1 MINITSN
8 RTKYIVRPTDS
19 QLVEAAY
26 EIQYTVSIAGS
37 TVFVGKSRN
46 FYDPNDFRSVYEV
59 DCSDFID
66 AYIASQTGPVSSVT
80 VTVVFT
86 FYNNSGSSLGTETK
100 TVTWEPEVLSLSNPT
115 LSGQYAIIQPINCG
129 VTAAN
134 SNTLYI
140 PLSIKNGVLEG
151 KTINRLEK
159 TDWMDRYG
167 DKHNGSNTNHYELEC
182 YIDSCWLGSIK
193 TKGDLDYEK
202 IMIALQNATRT
213 IFWCS
218 QCEVSGIITP
228 STRYWNSEAHV
239 KDIEKIE
246 TYSSYSG
253 NQKVP
258 TYKLTIEIYNH

>member
-19 QLVEAAY
+19 QLVEESY

-46 FYDPNDFRSVYEV
+46 FYNPNDFRSAYEV

-66 AYIASQTGPVSSVT
+66 AYITNQINDVSSVT

-86 FYNNSGSSLGTETK
+86 FYNSTGSSLGTETK
-100 TVTWEPEVLSLSNPT
+100 TVTWTPEVLSLNNPT
-115 LSGQYAIIQPINCG
+115 MSGQYAILRLINCG
-129 VTAAN
+129 VIPAN
-134 SNTLYI
+134 TNTLFI

-151 KTINRLEK
+151 KTVNRLEK
-159 TDWMDRYG
+159 TDWVDKYG
-167 DKHNGSNTNHYELEC
+167 DKHNGANTNHYELEC
-182 YIDSCWLGSIK
+182 FIDPCWLGSIK
-193 TKGDLDYEK
+193 TKGDLNYEK
-202 IMIALQNATRT
+202 IMIALQNAKRT
-213 IFWCS
+213 IFYCS
-218 QCEVSGIITP
+218 QCNVSGIIAP
-228 STRYWNSEAHV
+228 LTRNWNSDVHI
-239 KDIEKIE
+239 KDIERIE